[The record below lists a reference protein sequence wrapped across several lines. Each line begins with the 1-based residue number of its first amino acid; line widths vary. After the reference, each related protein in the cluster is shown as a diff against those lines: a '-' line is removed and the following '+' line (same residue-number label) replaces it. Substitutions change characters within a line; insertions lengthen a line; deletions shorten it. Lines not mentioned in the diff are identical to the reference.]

1 MENKQMNKCMN
12 ESQDRSK
19 KAHLEEPST
28 TLNVWVYQNLIDDVK
43 MLTGLFKTRY
53 MIYKAI
59 VLINNYADQVE
70 HAVKLQ
76 VK

>member
-1 MENKQMNKCMN
+1 
-12 ESQDRSK
+12 
-19 KAHLEEPST
+19 
-28 TLNVWVYQNLIDDVK
+28 